1 MLVLDF
7 VTITLLLWMWDELG
21 NSVSKGSRSRFFR
34 QSKSDWISN
43 RYLCLTVL
51 IASRLF
57 DFSAAFRSELGFM
70 SSWDNLSLFVAD
82 NNKKL
87 IFMYSKIQH
96 SIKADSKMLRF
107 NKARWLS
114 DLPYW
119 GVTWS
124 SWPVTLLVMTPGT
137 YGYSQPLPKLQAI
150 LLNNI

>member
-57 DFSAAFRSELGFM
+57 DFGAAVRSELGFM
-70 SSWDNLSLFVAD
+70 SSWDNLSLLLLIIIKNWFLCIQKFSIQSRPTRKCCVLIRPGDWVTFPTEGSLEVAD
-82 NNKKL
+82 RSL
-87 IFMYSKIQH
+87 C
-96 SIKADSKMLRF
+96 
-107 NKARWLS
+107 
-114 DLPYW
+114 
-119 GVTWS
+119 
-124 SWPVTLLVMTPGT
+124 
-137 YGYSQPLPKLQAI
+137 
-150 LLNNI
+150 